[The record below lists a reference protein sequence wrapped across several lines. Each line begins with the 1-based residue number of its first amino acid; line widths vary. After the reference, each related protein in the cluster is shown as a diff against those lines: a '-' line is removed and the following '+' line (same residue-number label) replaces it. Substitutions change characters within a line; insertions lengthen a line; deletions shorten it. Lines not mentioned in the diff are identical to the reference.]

1 VDDGLLISLAV
12 TCDKHCSTVGIV
24 IHIDCDVVAFASV
37 YPTRQLEIRAD
48 PFRFQYAILL

>member
-1 VDDGLLISLAV
+1 MVLISLAV

-37 YPTRQLEIRAD
+37 YPTRELEIRAD